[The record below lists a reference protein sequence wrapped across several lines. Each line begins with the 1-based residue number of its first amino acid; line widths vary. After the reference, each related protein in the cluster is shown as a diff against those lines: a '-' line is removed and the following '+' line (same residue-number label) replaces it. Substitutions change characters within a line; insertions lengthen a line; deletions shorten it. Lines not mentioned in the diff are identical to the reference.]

1 MRKQILHFTCLLTLS
16 ALVVFSGIGF
26 AGAQTTQ
33 QTTQPNMATP
43 VNPDITQRELAL
55 FDNFMD
61 SHPEMAGQIQK
72 DPSLIN
78 NQQFVESHPALQ
90 EFLQG
95 HPQVREEIAEN
106 PNVFMHRE
114 QRYEQREGD
123 QDKRGDRDIS
133 RAELANMDSFLDRH
147 PEIAEQLQKD
157 PSLVNNRKF
166 VDNHPALK
174 EFLVGHP
181 EIREELAENPNAFMH
196 REGRFDDHDKDG
208 RNRDNDITRRQLA
221 SMDHFLDSH
230 PEIAEQLHKDP
241 SLVDNK
247 NFVAGHPALQEYLQQ
262 HPEVRQ
268 EIDANP
274 NAFMKQEQ
282 RFDRNEDRRWD
293 RDGDTSRGDVASF
306 HQFLDGHSRIAE
318 QLSKNP
324 ELAKNEEFMEGHPE
338 LQQYLQAN
346 PGVQEQLKAN
356 PQTFVKSAQEFDASK
371 PTKPVATPKAPVVEP
386 KPKQ

>member
-1 MRKQILHFTCLLTLS
+1 MRKQILHLIYLLTFS
-16 ALVVFSGIGF
+16 ASFVFSGTGL
-26 AGAQTTQ
+26 ASAQTS
-33 QTTQPNMATP
+33 QTNPPAP
-43 VNPDITQRELAL
+43 VNPDITQRELAA

-61 SHPEMAGQIQK
+61 SHPEMAGQLKK

-78 NQQFVESHPALQ
+78 DREFVESHPALQ
-90 EFLQG
+90 EYLQG

-123 QDKRGDRDIS
+123 RRGDRDIS

-147 PEIAEQLQKD
+147 SEIAEQLQKD

-166 VDNHPALK
+166 VEDHPALK

-181 EIREELAENPNAFMH
+181 EIREDFAQNPNAFMH
-196 REGRFDDHDKDG
+196 REDRFDARDH
-208 RNRDNDITRRQLA
+208 RDTDDITRRQLA
-221 SMDHFLDSH
+221 SMDRFLDSH

-268 EIDANP
+268 EIDAHP

-282 RFDRNEDRRWD
+282 RFDRSEDRRWD
-293 RDGDTSRGDVASF
+293 RDGDTSRGELASF
-306 HQFLDGHSRIAE
+306 HQFLDNHSRIAE
-318 QLSKNP
+318 QLTKNP

-338 LQQYLQAN
+338 LQQYLQAH
-346 PGVQEQLKAN
+346 PGVQEELKEN
-356 PQTFVKSAQEFDASK
+356 PQTFVKSAQQFTESSTT
-371 PTKPVATPKAPVVEP
+371 PSKPVATPKAPVVEP